1 MNHKEGYKKRYKMY
15 KSGKFWVVAGL
26 LFLGNIAISDVHAS
40 AQESE
45 NTTVKAAT
53 EVMEIGDPITEK
65 SVVKE
70 KIDNEGGL
78 SEEKVDTH
86 QENVAS
92 TQVEEKQKNKINES
106 AEVSGEKIDTHQENV
121 ASTQVEEKQKNKINE
136 SAEVSGEKV
145 DTHQENVA
153 STQVE
158 EKQKNKINES
168 AEVSGEKV
176 DTHQETKKH
185 SSITTT
191 PRKNDYAHD
200 TTPGVINLA
209 VYQIQNLSGQ
219 TAHPGRLVVSFDPST
234 GKTYGM
240 KYINGA
246 IYNRKELTK
255 SYQEFGFGKEAVVR
269 LTNDGK
275 SYEISTNNNGN
286 RLDKERDY
294 TTLDPNKSTSKT
306 WYGIYRNQP
315 LPTKKTVSVNFLDA
329 DTNSKIKHSEVYT
342 FYEGYHYDVTLKDY
356 KKIGDYDHIKTVG
369 KLSHYLYGKDNNI
382 NLFYKKSFDKD
393 AHKSEVNQPTEGDK
407 SITGTGTP
415 GDDIKVTD
423 KDGKVIGEGKV
434 GEDGK
439 FEITPTRPLVPGE
452 KITATPS
459 KDGKEGTPSDT
470 TKKQTLPQTGIA
482 TSSGLMSLGAIL
494 SILSGLFI
502 FRRNK

>member
-78 SEEKVDTH
+78 SE
-86 QENVAS
+86 
-92 TQVEEKQKNKINES
+92 
-106 AEVSGEKIDTHQENV
+106 
-121 ASTQVEEKQKNKINE
+121 
-136 SAEVSGEKV
+136 EKV

-393 AHKSEVNQPTEGDK
+393 AHKSEVNQPTEG
-407 SITGTGTP
+407 
-415 GDDIKVTD
+415 
-423 KDGKVIGEGKV
+423 
-434 GEDGK
+434 
-439 FEITPTRPLVPGE
+439 
-452 KITATPS
+452 
-459 KDGKEGTPSDT
+459 
-470 TKKQTLPQTGIA
+470 
-482 TSSGLMSLGAIL
+482 
-494 SILSGLFI
+494 
-502 FRRNK
+502 

>member
-45 NTTVKAAT
+45 NTTAKAAT

-78 SEEKVDTH
+78 SEEKVDT
-86 QENVAS
+86 N
-92 TQVEEKQKNKINES
+92 
-106 AEVSGEKIDTHQENV
+106 QENV

-145 DTHQENVA
+145 DTNQENVA

-158 EKQKNKINES
+158 EKQKNKINKS

-176 DTHQETKKH
+176 DTNQENVASTQVEEKQKNKINKSAEVSGEKVDTNQETKKH

-209 VYQIQNLSGQ
+209 VYEIQNLSGQ
-219 TAHPGRLVVSFDPST
+219 TAQPGRLVVSFDPST

-240 KYINGA
+240 RYRNGV
-246 IYNRKELTK
+246 IDNRKELTN
-255 SYQEFGFGKEAVVR
+255 SYQQFGFGKQAVVR
-269 LTNDGK
+269 LVKNGK
-275 SYEISTNNNGN
+275 AYEISTNKNGD
-286 RLDKERDY
+286 RLNQQRNY
-294 TTLDPNKSTSKT
+294 TTLNADKSTATK
-306 WYGIYRNQP
+306 WYGIYRNQM
-315 LPTKKTVSVNFLDA
+315 LPTKKTVRVNFLDA
-329 DTNSKIKHSEVYT
+329 DTNSKILDSEVYT

-356 KKIGDYDHIKTVG
+356 EKIGDYDYIKTVG
-369 KLSHYLYGKDNNI
+369 ELSHYLYGKDNDI
-382 NLFYKKSFDKD
+382 NLFYKKSFNKD
-393 AHKSEVNQPTEGDK
+393 AHKPEFNQPTESDK

-415 GDDIKVTD
+415 GDNIKVTD
-423 KDGKVIGEGKV
+423 KDGNVIGEGKV
-434 GEDGK
+434 GE
-439 FEITPTRPLVPGE
+439 
-452 KITATPS
+452 
-459 KDGKEGTPSDT
+459 
-470 TKKQTLPQTGIA
+470 
-482 TSSGLMSLGAIL
+482 
-494 SILSGLFI
+494 
-502 FRRNK
+502 